1 MSLLSNSPIENR
13 CYIVNRLANACELYG
28 TKFCLPS
35 SSSLRELSPLLLV
48 DYCVSWQKKE
58 IVNILPSCTAG
69 SGCVNTANL
78 ISTYLAAPPPPKF
91 FRSDWFTT
99 YFTCTYLYPMSNY
112 FWSGFQILYKNE
124 MSKSGKGGSTCAIWF
139 TLLNVC

>member
-78 ISTYLAAPPPPKF
+78 ISTYLAAPPPNF
-91 FRSDWFTT
+91 SDQIGLLHISHVRIFTQCLII
-99 YFTCTYLYPMSNY
+99 FEVVSRFCIKMKCQNRGRGDPPVQFGLLY
-112 FWSGFQILYKNE
+112 
-124 MSKSGKGGSTCAIWF
+124 
-139 TLLNVC
+139 